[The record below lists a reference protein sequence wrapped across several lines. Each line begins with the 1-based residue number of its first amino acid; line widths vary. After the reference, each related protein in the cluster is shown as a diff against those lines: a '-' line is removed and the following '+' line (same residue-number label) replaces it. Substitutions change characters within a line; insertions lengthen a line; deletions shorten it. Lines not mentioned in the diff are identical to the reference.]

1 MVNSKPFIANCS
13 ITVSWFFYYERD
25 KYSDF
30 TLDYCYKFRVIV
42 PPLWK
47 LEVTNVILIAEKRAR
62 IKSVEVIKI
71 IDFLNSL
78 PLNISN
84 FNFSIHEIIQTARA
98 NNLTAYDTTYLLT
111 AMHEGLPMTTN
122 DKALIKACHNNGI
135 PLLHSELA

>member
-1 MVNSKPFIANCS
+1 MVNSKPFIADCS
-13 ITVSWFFYYERD
+13 ITVSWFFYDERD

-42 PPLWK
+42 PPLWR

-84 FNFSIHEIIQTARA
+84 LNFSIHEIKMQEPTI
-98 NNLTAYDTTYLLT
+98 
-111 AMHEGLPMTTN
+111 
-122 DKALIKACHNNGI
+122 
-135 PLLHSELA
+135 LLHMIQLIY

>member
-71 IDFLNSL
+71 IDFLNAL

-84 FNFSIHEIIQTARA
+84 FNFSI
-98 NNLTAYDTTYLLT
+98 
-111 AMHEGLPMTTN
+111 HEGLPMTTN

-135 PLLHSELA
+135 PLLHSVN

>member
-13 ITVSWFFYYERD
+13 ITVSWFFYDERD

-42 PPLWK
+42 PPLWS

-78 PLNISN
+78 PLNTN
-84 FNFSIHEIIQTARA
+84 FNFSIHEMIQTART

-111 AMHEGLPMTTN
+111 AMHEGLPIMATN
-122 DKALIKACHNNGI
+122 DKALIQANS
-135 PLLHSELA
+135 L

>member
-13 ITVSWFFYYERD
+13 ITVSWFFYDERD

-42 PPLWK
+42 PPLWS

-78 PLNISN
+78 PLNNISN
-84 FNFSIHEIIQTARA
+84 FNFSIHEMIQTART

-111 AMHEGLPMTTN
+111 AMHEGLPIMATN
-122 DKALIKACHNNGI
+122 DKALIQANS
-135 PLLHSELA
+135 L